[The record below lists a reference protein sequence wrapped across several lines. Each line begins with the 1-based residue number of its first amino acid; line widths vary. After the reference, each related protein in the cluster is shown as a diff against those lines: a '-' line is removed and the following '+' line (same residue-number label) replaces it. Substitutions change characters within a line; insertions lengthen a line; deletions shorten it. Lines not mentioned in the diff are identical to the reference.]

1 MIKTCGDT
9 ITLPLNLFPDDCK
22 KSNVV
27 PIHKK
32 ESKNLIK
39 TIDL

>member
-9 ITLPLNLFPDDCK
+9 ITFPLNLFPDDCK
-22 KSNVV
+22 KNNVV
-27 PIHKK
+27 PIHEK

-39 TIDL
+39 NY